1 MCRMVEKSVHTARPF
16 APLAALAAPPST
28 VLYGITAVRLEG
40 NQVAE
45 VMMGMVD
52 PSLEHWDLRPAPT
65 RLVEVVDRLVEG
77 DTIVTLFPTER
88 GTLRM
93 GPYVQVDV
101 LPGGAE
107 TLAAEEDRP
116 GERLLDLPRF

>member
-1 MCRMVEKSVHTARPF
+1 MVEKSIPTARNL
-16 APLAALAAPPST
+16 APLAALATPPAT

-45 VMMGMVD
+45 VMMGMID

-93 GPYVQVDV
+93 GPEVQVDV

-107 TLAAEEDRP
+107 TLAAAEDRP
-116 GERLLDLPRF
+116 GQRLQDLPRF